1 MKACVVEVR
10 GNLAAVLTDEGCII
24 KVKNRNYAIGQVI
37 ELKKQAIHFSVR
49 TAAVAASV
57 AIVMLLGS
65 VTAWAYY
72 TPCTYVSLDVNP
84 SIEYSVNR
92 FDRVLSAQAVNS
104 DGADILSDLSL
115 NNKTIDEAIRDTVD
129 EIQSDGYFK
138 DSGGIVISTS
148 GDDEQAAQGLAE
160 NLKDVAQ
167 EAVKDSGAPV
177 EVEAISVGRA
187 RVLEAQKL
195 GTTPGRLNL
204 VQKLQASAGEGS
216 IDLQE
221 WLKKPVKDIMGAIK
235 TARKQSKSEDS
246 TSSDTVSSQPPE
258 SSAVSAA
265 AVSSSQAE
273 SSQAASSQAKGNAA
287 RQAEKSVSSAKGAQ
301 AYTSG
306 NTSSKKSGASS
317 KVDSSSSVSNK
328 SQKNKKS
335 SSDASSG
342 ETGSV
347 SSGESTTSDGRSS
360 SESPVKGNS
369 GNSVENNGSKGNDNS
384 GKSNPGKGNGK
395 K

>member
-1 MKACVVEVR
+1 MKACVVEIR

-24 KVKNRNYAIGQVI
+24 KVKNKDYAIGQVI

-115 NNKTIDEAIRDTVD
+115 SNKTIDEAIRDTVD
-129 EIQSDGYFK
+129 QIQSDGYFK

-148 GDDEQAAQGLAE
+148 GDDEQAVQGLAE
-160 NLKDVAQ
+160 DLKDVAQ
-167 EAVKDSGAPV
+167 EAVKDSNAPV

-204 VQKLQASAGEGS
+204 VQKLQASAGEES

-221 WLKKPVKDIMGAIK
+221 WLKKPVKDIMKAIK
-235 TARKQSKSEDS
+235 TAKKQSKSENS
-246 TSSDTVSSQPPE
+246 SGSDT
-258 SSAVSAA
+258 
-265 AVSSSQAE
+265 
-273 SSQAASSQAKGNAA
+273 
-287 RQAEKSVSSAKGAQ
+287 
-301 AYTSG
+301 
-306 NTSSKKSGASS
+306 
-317 KVDSSSSVSNK
+317 
-328 SQKNKKS
+328 
-335 SSDASSG
+335 
-342 ETGSV
+342 
-347 SSGESTTSDGRSS
+347 
-360 SESPVKGNS
+360 
-369 GNSVENNGSKGNDNS
+369 
-384 GKSNPGKGNGK
+384 
-395 K
+395 